1 MMKQSSFSIFILLGA
16 VILAALFL
24 GNSDPIP
31 VATGGAKVNSL
42 LAEVPAG
49 GWIAGKAVGAFVSFV
64 LSGITLSTVGF
75 VGSELRKWW
84 RNRQYQPKWKSGPSA
99 YWQKNAPVAPKQA
112 KSLSL
117 DQKIELAMYRK
128 FSSMAKSDERPQ
140 SHQSVIVQQTQS
152 QADEFEL
159 RF

>member
-1 MMKQSSFSIFILLGA
+1 MKQSSIPVFIILSV

-31 VATGGAKVNSL
+31 VATGEAEVNSL

-49 GWIAGKAVGAFVSFV
+49 GWIAGKAVGGLFSFV
-64 LSGITLSTVGF
+64 LSGIALSIVGF
-75 VGSELRKWW
+75 IGSELRKWL
-84 RNRQYQPKWKSGPSA
+84 RNRQYQPKWKSGPGA
-99 YWQKNAPVAPKQA
+99 YWQKNAPVAPKQT

-128 FSSMAKSDERPQ
+128 FSSMAKTDEQHQ
-140 SHQSVIVQQTQS
+140 SHQPVIMQQIQP
-152 QADEFEL
+152 QVDEFDL